1 MMKNNLLDTPR
12 QESQEESIEPV
23 ARTVKQFCGANQI
36 SHVHFYELLKRGLG
50 PRVMKLGRRTLITLH
65 AEEEWHRRMEAASQ
79 GDAA

>member
-1 MMKNNLLDTPR
+1 MEASLDQPV
-12 QESQEESIEPV
+12 EPV

-50 PRVMKLGRRTLITLH
+50 PRTMKVGRRRLITLE
-65 AEEEWHRRMEAASQ
+65 AEAEWHRRLESASQ